1 MIKSYLNFG
10 EIFGY
15 KFETLAN
22 KLLNTTNK
30 EENHIV
36 VNNINKNREKLH
48 DEDET
53 YNCVIQPRKPRADL
67 IHAIKLILDFN
78 ETI

>member
-1 MIKSYLNFG
+1 MNF
-10 EIFGY
+10 EQIFGY

-48 DEDET
+48 DEDKT

-67 IHAIKLILDFN
+67 IDAIKLILDFN